1 MVHDL
6 YLAQVKS
13 PAESK
18 DSWDLY
24 KILAVIPGD
33 EAFLPLAKSVCPM
46 LKH

>member
-6 YLAQVKS
+6 YLAQVMS

-18 DSWDLY
+18 DSWDVY
-24 KILAVIPGD
+24 KILAMIPGD
-33 EAFLPLAKSVCPM
+33 EAFLPLAKSTCPM